1 MRSPK
6 SKHQGRYQWS
16 EIQELVRVLAQRYD
30 RPQEGD
36 TESSEGKLMS
46 TRVLREQSLRATRP
60 IRERDSSRPIET
72 TITQDKRAE
81 ARMTAIDLNDFRDAW
96 KRSQGV
102 ELSPVELP
110 PVELPPVELPPAES
124 SKTDSPAIGDHH
136 LDNRRRRDLES
147 PQWSDPS
154 VKGDRPDQVNH
165 AKFSPSG
172 RERRTSRSSE
182 SPWEQLR
189 DHFIMLREARIR
201 AESLTE
207 RAIKVDEQE

>member
-16 EIQELVRVLAQRYD
+16 EIQDLVRVLAQRYN
-30 RPQEGD
+30 RPQEEEI
-36 TESSEGKLMS
+36 ESSEGELMS

-60 IRERDSSRPIET
+60 LRERDSSRSIES
-72 TITQDKRAE
+72 TITQDELAE
-81 ARMTAIDLNDFRDAW
+81 ARITAIDLNDFREAW
-96 KRSQGV
+96 KRSQGGELSPV
-102 ELSPVELP
+102 ELSPVELS
-110 PVELPPVELPPAES
+110 PVESL
-124 SKTDSPAIGDHH
+124 KIDSPAIGDHRPDH
-136 LDNRRRRDLES
+136 RRRPDLES

-154 VKGDRPDQVNH
+154 VRGDRADQVDH
-165 AKFSPSG
+165 AKASPSAREG
-172 RERRTSRSSE
+172 RPSRSSE

-207 RAIKVDEQE
+207 RAIKIDEQE

>member
-30 RPQEGD
+30 RPQEGE
-36 TESSEGKLMS
+36 TESSEGELMS

-60 IRERDSSRPIET
+60 LRERDSSRPIESQ
-72 TITQDKRAE
+72 ITQDERAE
-81 ARMTAIDLNDFRDAW
+81 ARMTAIDLNDFREAW
-96 KRSQGV
+96 KRSQGG
-102 ELSPVELP
+102 ELSPAELSP
-110 PVELPPVELPPAES
+110 TKS
-124 SKTDSPAIGDHH
+124 SKLDSPAIGDHRSDH
-136 LDNRRRRDLES
+136 RRRADLES
-147 PQWSDPS
+147 LQWSDPL
-154 VKGDRPDQVNH
+154 VRGDRADQVDH
-165 AKFSPSG
+165 TKASPSAREG
-172 RERRTSRSSE
+172 RSSRSSE